1 MNKRKMAFWLAPALL
16 AALTLAL
23 AACGDGKKTN
33 TDTGP
38 LPPAADVLAQATKAF
53 DTMTTFNF
61 RLEHENGTSPI
72 PAGLEIVTAEG
83 DIIVPDRMYAKLEA
97 KAGTQPV
104 RVEVIG
110 VGDEGWLTN
119 PFTRQWQPMPSG
131 TSIKDMFN
139 PTQGIKAAIGS
150 LQDAQVI
157 GTDDVDGVQA
167 YHLTGTVTSDILQ
180 AAAPIAKPG
189 LIVPLEVWVGKD
201 DGLIRRIYLNGPIAP
216 DEPEN
221 IVRKLMISKFGE
233 EITITPPA

>member
-16 AALTLAL
+16 AALAL
-23 AACGDGKKTN
+23 GPAACDGGKKTD

-38 LPPAADVLAQATKAF
+38 LPSAADVLSQATQAF
-53 DTMTTFNF
+53 DTMTTFHF
-61 RLEHENGTSPI
+61 RLEHENGASPI
-72 PAGLEIVTAEG
+72 PAGLQIVTAEG

-104 RVEVIG
+104 HVEVIG

-119 PFTRQWQPMPSG
+119 PFTRQWQPLPSG
-131 TSIKDMFN
+131 TTIKDIFN

-150 LQDAQVI
+150 LQDAQVT
-157 GTDDVDGVQA
+157 GAEEVDGVQT
-167 YHLTGTVTSDILQ
+167 YRLTGTVTSDILQ

-189 LIVPLEVWVGKD
+189 LIVPIEVWVGKD
-201 DGLIRRIYLNGPIAP
+201 DGLIRQIYLNGPIAP
-216 DEPEN
+216 GEPEN
-221 IVRKLMISKFGE
+221 IVRKLMISGFGE